1 MVFMSQC
8 STVVIVIQCST
19 VAHEEKATAERESA
33 GHPAQKEKG
42 ALRLPHSVYPVF
54 WVWVFLGVISMSYH
68 STTIVRSSF
77 SDLRDER

>member
-1 MVFMSQC
+1 MSQC

-19 VAHEEKATAERESA
+19 VAHEEKVTAERESA
-33 GHPAQKEKG
+33 GKPSAKKEKG
-42 ALRLPHSVYPVF
+42 ALRLPYSVYPVF

-68 STTIVRSSF
+68 STMIVRSSF